1 MIDGVIRRKSK
12 DGKVLI
18 IVPQKLTSRGLKIMH
33 DDQGHF
39 GYFWLFK
46 NKRSQE
52 MYFWPK
58 KCRVCQQR
66 RNPVPANRA
75 PLQPIT
81 TRRSGELVTMDIVEY
96 PLSLRGYRYCLV
108 IRKQKP
114 VSSSFRLN
122 LEPEAWRSCSNG
134 SNSTKPSPILT
145 IIFSFFFKKR
155 TIIQRNR

>member
-1 MIDGVIRRKSK
+1 MEIESEEDWTLECVRQQQEECPTISQVNYCLKSKTTLKTSDKELEALAFIGNDGVIRRKSK

-39 GYFWLFK
+39 CYSKTL
-46 NKRSQE
+46 KRSQE
-52 MYFWPK
+52 MYFWPKISSQIDEWCK

-81 TRRSGELVTMDIVEY
+81 TRQSG
-96 PLSLRGYRYCLV
+96 
-108 IRKQKP
+108 
-114 VSSSFRLN
+114 
-122 LEPEAWRSCSNG
+122 
-134 SNSTKPSPILT
+134 
-145 IIFSFFFKKR
+145 
-155 TIIQRNR
+155 